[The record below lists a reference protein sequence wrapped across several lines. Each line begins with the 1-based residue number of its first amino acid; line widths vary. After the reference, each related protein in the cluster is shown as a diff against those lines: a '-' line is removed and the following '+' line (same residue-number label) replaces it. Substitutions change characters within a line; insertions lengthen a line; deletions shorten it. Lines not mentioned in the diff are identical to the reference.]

1 MKKGT
6 IILLVIV
13 GVILL
18 LIMNGCGSYNN
29 MVTKQEATSSAWS
42 QVENVYQRRS
52 DLIPNLVSTVKG
64 VANFEQKTLEGVIQ
78 ARASATQ
85 IKVDASTLSPDQIQK
100 FQASQGQLS
109 QALGRLMVVSEQ
121 YPQLRAT
128 QNFSE
133 LQSQLEGTENRI
145 TVERQKFNEIV
156 KDYNSYIR
164 KFPQVL
170 YAGIFGFDKK
180 GYFEATAGSDKAPE
194 VNFEETKSTESAP
207 EGGKQ

>member
-1 MKKGT
+1 
-6 IILLVIV
+6 
-13 GVILL
+13 
-18 LIMNGCGSYNN
+18 
-29 MVTKQEATSSAWS
+29 
-42 QVENVYQRRS
+42 
-52 DLIPNLVSTVKG
+52 VSTVKG
-64 VANFEQKTLEGVIQ
+64 VANFEQKTLTDVIS

-85 IKVDASTLSPDQIQK
+85 IKVDASTLSPDQISK

-128 QNFSE
+128 ENFKE

-145 TVERQKFNEIV
+145 AVERGRFNEVV

-170 YAGIFGFDKK
+170 YAGIFGFEKK
-180 GYFEATAGSDKAPE
+180 GYFEAEAGADKAPK
-194 VNFEETKSTESAP
+194 VDFEK
-207 EGGKQ
+207 

>member
-1 MKKGT
+1 MKRST
-6 IILLVIV
+6 IILLAI
-13 GVILL
+13 GGLL
-18 LIMNGCGSYNN
+18 LLLVINGCGSYNN
-29 MVTKQEATSSAWS
+29 MVNKQETVGSGWA

-64 VANFEQKTLEGVIQ
+64 VANFEQKTLTDVIS

-85 IKVDASTLSPDQIQK
+85 IKVDASTLSPDQISK

-128 QNFSE
+128 ENFKE

-145 TVERQKFNEIV
+145 AVERGRFNEVV

-170 YAGIFGFDKK
+170 YAGIFGFEKK
-180 GYFEATAGSDKAPE
+180 GYFEAEAGADKAPK
-194 VNFEETKSTESAP
+194 VDFEK
-207 EGGKQ
+207 